1 MDVEPTITRA
11 EFAAYGGVVTAVS
24 PHLTGTAFV
33 DAMNIS
39 THRLGEMN
47 SRWVCSP
54 VTFVGGGS
62 ADTYDSLSV
71 HAVIARDGNQVLWL
85 DSNGNL
91 KVGAGLQ

>member
-33 DAMNIS
+33 DAMNVN

-47 SRWVCSP
+47 SRWSLDAVAF
-54 VTFVGGGS
+54 TDGS
-62 ADTYDSLSV
+62 TADSYDILST
-71 HAVIARDGNQVLWL
+71 HAVVARDGNMVLCL
-85 DSNGNL
+85 DSNGSL
-91 KVGAGLQ
+91 KVGRGLA

>member
-1 MDVEPTITRA
+1 MDVEPTITRV

-33 DAMNIS
+33 DAMNIR

-47 SRWVCSP
+47 SRWVLDA
-54 VTFVGGGS
+54 VAFTDGS
-62 ADTYDSLSV
+62 TADTYDTLSV
-71 HAVIARDGNQVLWL
+71 HAVVARDGNQVLWL
-85 DSNGNL
+85 DSAGNL